1 MTVTIPSPA
10 LLTGVRAALA
20 ATLATEFLP
29 EQIDFQPTKLNA
41 QASANQPSGAV
52 FSLGWTPAQNV
63 NQIVV
68 SFGVQ
73 IFDQWSPDA
82 TTFAVQTYDPTIV
95 EGWLQRATVALKAN
109 EHAIGVWFLR
119 ITNAAIS
126 DDPAGNPTQAE
137 LAVSAWT
144 DNPFGF

>member
-1 MTVTIPSPA
+1 MTVTIPNPA
-10 LLTGVRAALA
+10 LLTGVRQALA
-20 ATLATEFLP
+20 ATLTTEFLA
-29 EQIDFQPTKLNA
+29 EAIDFAPTKLNS
-41 QASANQPSGAV
+41 QAAANQPTGAV

-73 IFDQWSPDA
+73 IFDQWSQDWNPLE
-82 TTFAVQTYDPTIV
+82 QSYDPTLV
-95 EGWLQRATVALKAN
+95 EQWLQRATVALKTN
-109 EHAIGVWFLR
+109 EHALGVWFLR

-137 LAVSAWT
+137 LAVSAMT